1 MSAKAIVLARQG
13 QPGAA
18 SGTESLSA
26 ADPFAGSRSIAF
38 RDEAGFSAGIM
49 ALPAGERAFTMPH
62 AEIVVVLAG
71 GLTVTTGA
79 GTLELGAGESIVL
92 PRGLAGTLA
101 SAPGTRLAFN
111 AMTLA
116 AASAA
121 PQGLIRLDRAAPR
134 NPSAGPAPEVVVGER
149 PSCHSYNQF
158 TDESGMR
165 AGVWDVTTPC
175 ERRFVPHRVH
185 ELMHFIEGAVIL
197 THESGERLDLA
208 AGDTVFIPRG
218 APYAWKSEPAV
229 VKYYVV
235 L

>member
-1 MSAKAIVLARQG
+1 MSAKAIVLARRG
-13 QPGAA
+13 RPGAPA
-18 SGTESLSA
+18 GTESLSA
-26 ADPFAGSRSIAF
+26 TDPFAGSRSIAF
-38 RDEAGFSAGIM
+38 GDEAGFSAGTTTP
-49 ALPAGERAFTMPH
+49 AAGERAFTMPH

-71 GLTVTTGA
+71 GLTVTTA
-79 GTLELGAGESIVL
+79 AETLAVAPGESIVL
-92 PRGLAGTLA
+92 PRGLSGSLVC
-101 SAPGTRLAFN
+101 APGTRLAFN

-116 AASAA
+116 EASAV
-121 PQGLIRLDRAAPR
+121 PQALIRLDPAAPR
-134 NPSAGPAPEVVVGER
+134 NPSPGPAPELIVGER
-149 PSCHSYNQF
+149 PSCHSLNQF

-185 ELMHFIEGAVIL
+185 ELMHFIEGAVTL
-197 THESGERLDLA
+197 THESGERLELA